1 MRSGRLFG
9 LRDASTDPVTRRGA
23 PGMADDRN
31 WREEVARAAA
41 VDVGRAEDEE
51 TISQARRVVEIWLSC
66 WKWALVILVLSGALF
81 GLLETSVLL
90 RPADGQIHAEWTLMV
105 IVATPLFGL
114 ALRCVFRFWGGSL
127 LLDWFVPRLQWLPN
141 RPASESLPQ
150 DATTQDLT
158 EKTTKRLYGALT
170 DKESGRPLSASL
182 SAAGSSVFWTA
193 YAIAA
198 LGTILIVAFVT
209 GLGFGFGWTWESSL
223 IGLDLRREVVEFVR
237 GMVEFPALVLGCI
250 GSDGL
255 APVAPA
261 PIAPDH
267 PETLAV
273 RRSWVCALTAGIGV
287 YVLLPMA
294 LWTVCNV
301 VSVKRKMDGWQR
313 DGWQRNVAS
322 VSQSAAP
329 ATIPRN
335 EPAPAPMRPRT
346 AGGEPCTH
354 LVRLEWPGEAV
365 TLPAPLDGIVDLGNV
380 DAAADLERV
389 REILSAAPARV
400 AIIGWLPVSPD
411 RGIRGKLETL
421 AGASTHAPLL
431 VLDGGH
437 ALRRAEPPRTVAVRL
452 DDWRKAASETGVE
465 PFECD
470 LAKLTGALRRDL
482 ARAVGRGADHDVGR
496 EPPTAS
502 GSGPSRR

>member
-1 MRSGRLFG
+1 MS
-9 LRDASTDPVTRRGA
+9 
-23 PGMADDRN
+23 DDQN
-31 WREEVARAAA
+31 WRDHVATAAA
-41 VDVGRAEDEE
+41 ADIGRAEDEE

-81 GLLETSVLL
+81 GLLETLVLL
-90 RPADGQIHAEWTLMV
+90 RPADRQIHAEWTLMV
-105 IVATPLFGL
+105 IVATPLSAL
-114 ALRCVFRFWGGSL
+114 AVRCVLRLWGGSL
-127 LLDWFVPRLQWLPN
+127 LLDWFVPGLQRRPNWL
-141 RPASESLPQ
+141 ASESLPQ

-158 EKTTKRLYGALT
+158 RKTTNRLYGALT

-193 YAIAA
+193 YAVAA
-198 LGTILIVAFVT
+198 LGTILIVASVT
-209 GLGFGFGWTWESSL
+209 GLGFGFDWTWESSL
-223 IGLDLRREVVEFVR
+223 FELNLRREVVEFVR
-237 GMVEFPALVLGCI
+237 GMIEFPALVLGCI

-255 APVAPA
+255 TPVAPA
-261 PIAPDH
+261 PIAPDD

-273 RRSWVCALTAGIGV
+273 RRSWVCALTAGVGA

-294 LWTVCNV
+294 LWTVWNL
-301 VSVKRKMDGWQR
+301 SSAKRKMDRRQ
-313 DGWQRNVAS
+313 QSVAS
-322 VSQSAAP
+322 ASQSAAP
-329 ATIPRN
+329 VTIPRN

-380 DAAADLERV
+380 DAAADLECV

-400 AIIGWLPVSPD
+400 AIIGWLPVPPD
-411 RGIRGKLETL
+411 RGIRRKLKTL

-437 ALRRAEPPRTVAVRL
+437 ALRRAEPPRTVTIRR
-452 DDWRKAASETGVE
+452 DDWRKVASSTGVA

-470 LAKLTGALRRDL
+470 LAELTEASRRDL

-496 EPPTAS
+496 NPPTAS
-502 GSGPSRR
+502 GSGPAQR

>member
-1 MRSGRLFG
+1 MFS
-9 LRDASTDPVTRRGA
+9 LRDASTDAVTPRDA
-23 PGMADDRN
+23 SAMADDMN
-31 WREEVARAAA
+31 WRDHVARAAA
-41 VDVGRAEDEE
+41 EDVGRAGDEE
-51 TISQARRVVEIWLSC
+51 AISQARRVVENWLSC
-66 WKWALVILVLSGALF
+66 CKWALVILVLSGALL
-81 GLLETSVLL
+81 GWLETSVLL
-90 RPADGQIHAEWTLMV
+90 RSADGQIHAEWTLMV
-105 IVATPLFGL
+105 IVATPLPVL
-114 ALRCVFRFWGGSL
+114 AVRCVLRLGGGSL
-127 LLDWFVPRLQWLPN
+127 LLDRFVPMLQGL
-141 RPASESLPQ
+141 RCLLVSVSLPQ

-158 EKTTKRLYGALT
+158 AKTTKKLYGALA
-170 DKESGRPLSASL
+170 DKESGRPLSAPL

-193 YAIAA
+193 YAFAA
-198 LGTILIVAFVT
+198 LGTILIVASVT
-209 GLGFGFGWTWESSL
+209 GLGFGFGWRWESSL
-223 IGLDLRREVVEFVR
+223 FGLDLRREVVEFVR
-237 GMVEFPALVLGCI
+237 GMIEFPALVLGCI

-255 APVAPA
+255 TPVAPA
-261 PIAPDH
+261 PIAPDDS
-267 PETLAV
+267 ETLAV
-273 RRSWVCALTAGIGV
+273 RRSWVCALTAGVGV
-287 YVLLPMA
+287 YVLFPMA
-294 LWTVCNV
+294 LWTVWNL
-301 VSVKRKMDGWQR
+301 SSAKRKMDGWQPS
-313 DGWQRNVAS
+313 VAS

-335 EPAPAPMRPRT
+335 EPTPAPMRPRT

-354 LVRLEWPGEAV
+354 LVRLEWPEEAV

-411 RGIRGKLETL
+411 RGIRGKLKTL

-437 ALRRAEPPRTVAVRL
+437 ALRRADPPRTVAVRL

-470 LAKLTGALRRDL
+470 LAELTEASRRDL

-502 GSGPSRR
+502 GSRPARR